1 MSALSEAVLL
11 PALFLSVV
19 LMAGVRP
26 GNEASLVPPSLAS
39 LVAATALF
47 GLLIRSGAVAP
58 ERLVNPSRRFLANL
72 NGFTVLATLFVA
84 SAQIVTALV
93 PESGV
98 PAMIVWAVLGSLL
111 LQAFAIGPDRTRV
124 LRGLLVTFG
133 AGFTLKFVLLSAISA
148 PAEGRVARALQ
159 LLFEGV
165 TLGAVTQRP
174 PGVAEG
180 YLAFT
185 ATALYLIGV
194 AALPSAAWQMV
205 RVVSR
210 REMTG
215 TTGEPT
221 LNTHETHTIDSPR
234 D

>member
-1 MSALSEAVLL
+1 MTALAEAVLL
-11 PALFLSVV
+11 PALFLTVV
-19 LMAGVRP
+19 LIAGVRP
-26 GNEASLVPPSLAS
+26 GAAASVIPPSLAS

-58 ERLVNPSRRFLANL
+58 ERLMNATRSALANL
-72 NGFTVLATLFVA
+72 NGFTVLAALFVA
-84 SAQIVTALV
+84 SAQIVTVLV

-98 PAMIVWAVLGSLL
+98 PAVIAWTVIGSLL

-133 AGFTLKFVLLSAISA
+133 AAFTLKFVVLSTISS

-174 PGVAEG
+174 PVLAEG
-180 YLAFT
+180 YLAF
-185 ATALYLIGV
+185 AAIAMYLIGV
-194 AALPSAAWQMV
+194 ASLPSASWQMV
-205 RVVSR
+205 RVRGIVSR
-210 REMTG
+210 A
-215 TTGEPT
+215 
-221 LNTHETHTIDSPR
+221 HESIDSPR